1 MSWKYLDDVLL
12 RLSKNS
18 TLLGKYWIATVLLLR
33 LVVLTVFGES
43 VWSDEQREFTCNTKQ
58 PGCENVCFNTFA
70 PVSNVRMWGLQIL
83 AVSVPGSLYFVYV
96 MHVVSRRKLSG
107 DDVFLENDKVKTSD
121 ISTSANERVR
131 TANKRWK
138 VLTNHVI
145 PSELHKTR
153 GQCIWRLY
161 LLQIFSRMLIE
172 CVFIMLQYTVYFYRW
187 TVPQVFRCQV
197 WPCPHTVDCFI
208 SRPQEK
214 TVFFRYM
221 YVISAFSILLSIGEL
236 LYIGWI
242 GARRAC
248 SHRKGTKLTGRPL
261 QPKYID
267 EWSTRDIKVMPRGA
281 LLDRVSSSE
290 CTDSQPPT
298 PISKHEDYVDMQSNN
313 LISYL

>member
-83 AVSVPGSLYFVYV
+83 AVSVPGALYFVYV
-96 MHVVSRRKLSG
+96 MHVKRYFNYLISLVS
-107 DDVFLENDKVKTSD
+107 ENDKVKTSD
-121 ISTSANERVR
+121 LSTAANERVR

-138 VLTNHVI
+138 VLTNH
-145 PSELHKTR
+145 
-153 GQCIWRLY
+153 
-161 LLQIFSRMLIE
+161 IFSRMLIE

-236 LYIGWI
+236 LYI
-242 GARRAC
+242 
-248 SHRKGTKLTGRPL
+248 
-261 QPKYID
+261 
-267 EWSTRDIKVMPRGA
+267 
-281 LLDRVSSSE
+281 
-290 CTDSQPPT
+290 
-298 PISKHEDYVDMQSNN
+298 
-313 LISYL
+313 

>member
-1 MSWKYLDDVLL
+1 LQLIVSRQSYIPLVMSWKYLDDVLL

-83 AVSVPGSLYFVYV
+83 AVSVPGALYFVYV
-96 MHVVSRRKLSG
+96 MHVVS
-107 DDVFLENDKVKTSD
+107 VT
-121 ISTSANERVR
+121 
-131 TANKRWK
+131 NKRWK

-236 LYIGWI
+236 LYI
-242 GARRAC
+242 
-248 SHRKGTKLTGRPL
+248 
-261 QPKYID
+261 
-267 EWSTRDIKVMPRGA
+267 
-281 LLDRVSSSE
+281 
-290 CTDSQPPT
+290 
-298 PISKHEDYVDMQSNN
+298 
-313 LISYL
+313 